1 MNNGGGNNNNNNG
14 SGSVGGQYAVHMRG
28 MPYDCGESDVQDF
41 FAPLDVV
48 NVQILY
54 NNNGKLQTT
63 KFNRNTAL
71 NM

>member
-1 MNNGGGNNNNNNG
+1 MNGGGGGNNNSNNG
-14 SGSVGGQYAVHMRG
+14 DVGQYAVHLRG

-54 NNNGKLQTT
+54 NNNGK
-63 KFNRNTAL
+63 KMIYRRCFDAL
-71 NM
+71 F